1 MAGDDA
7 YEQLR
12 QNLDTHVSG
21 CPPAPEIDEILR
33 ILFSAD
39 EALLATGLTFMPHT
53 ADEVAEKAGVPTQGA
68 GEVLERLADRG
79 VATSRDKAGVRIYT
93 LLPIM
98 PGLFELP
105 YMKGEKNEMNQRLAP
120 LWQRY
125 MPILG
130 AQLGVPEMAIS
141 RIVPIQEEVENEPGV
156 LTYEMLYGLID
167 NARVVGI
174 AHCACREAEEK
185 CDAEREACMVFDTQ
199 CDMLVERGFA
209 RYLTKDEMK
218 EKLREFDKAGL
229 VHNVN
234 NSQDKL
240 QFICNCCRCCCGF
253 LRSVAQLNLT
263 GFLATSGFLPS
274 LAEDDCS
281 GCAVCEDRCPVSA
294 IELVDELPAIDEARC
309 IGCGLCVTG
318 CDTGALA
325 LVRREVVPETPLSM
339 KEMGV
344 ESLRRKGTLEDF
356 LKVLK

>member
-1 MAGDDA
+1 MDL
-7 YEQLR
+7 YEELR
-12 QNLDTHVSG
+12 LHLDKHPSG
-21 CPPAPEIDEILR
+21 APKAPEIIEILSELFTPEEAR
-33 ILFSAD
+33 IATVTPFMPQSPEVIAERAGVSAD
-39 EALLATGLTFMPHT
+39 EGKALL
-53 ADEVAEKAGVPTQGA
+53 ES
-68 GEVLERLADRG
+68 LADKGLVYAREKDG
-79 VATSRDKAGVRIYT
+79 QWGYA

-98 PGLFELP
+98 PGIFEFP
-105 YMKGEKNEMNQRLAP
+105 YMKGPKDDKLKRLAG
-120 LWQRY
+120 LWEEY
-125 MPILG
+125 LMNH
-130 AQLGVPEMAIS
+130 AQHIS
-141 RIVPIQEEVENEPGV
+141 DTGTPFARVIAIQEEVENEPRV
-156 LTYEMLYGLID
+156 LTFEKVYELIEE
-167 NARVVGI
+167 AKVVGLSI
-174 AHCACREAEEK
+174 CACRNAFEH
-185 CDAEREACMVFDTQ
+185 CDAPLEACMLFDDT
-199 CDMLVERGFA
+199 CTYLVERGFG
-209 RYLTKDEMK
+209 RYITKDEMK

>member
-33 ILFSAD
+33 ILFSED
-39 EALLATGLTFMPHT
+39 EALLANGLTFMPHT

-79 VATSRDKAGVRIYT
+79 VATSRDKAGIRVYT

-98 PGLFELP
+98 PGLFEVP
-105 YMKGEKNEMNQRLAP
+105 YMKGEKDEMNQRLAP

-185 CDAEREACMVFDTQ
+185 CDAEREACMIFDTQ

-325 LVRREVVPETPLSM
+325 LVRREVVPETPRSM
-339 KEMGV
+339 KDMGV